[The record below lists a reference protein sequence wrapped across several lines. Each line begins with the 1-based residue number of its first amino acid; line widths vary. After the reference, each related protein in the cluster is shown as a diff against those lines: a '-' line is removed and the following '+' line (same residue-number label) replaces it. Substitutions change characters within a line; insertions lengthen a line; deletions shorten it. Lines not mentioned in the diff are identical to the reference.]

1 MILFFD
7 RNMGKSIP
15 DALHLLDLP
24 VKKHDEH
31 FGPTTTDEEW
41 LAKVGEEGWLAITR
55 DERIR
60 WNQSERRALA
70 DHRVGCFVLVGAAK
84 LPRWDS
90 VRIIARNWDRIQ
102 ELSTAEE
109 RPFLCELHLR
119 RPPKRV
125 DLAPRRGT

>member
-55 DERIR
+55 DKGVLRK
-60 WNQSERRALA
+60 QSQRRALA
-70 DHRVGCFVLVGAAK
+70 DHRVGCFVLVGAAN

-90 VRIIARNWDRIQ
+90 VRIIARNWDRIRQ
-102 ELSTAEE
+102 LAAGEE
-109 RPFLCELHLR
+109 RPFLWKLYLR
-119 RPPKRV
+119 APAKCV
-125 DLAPRRGT
+125 DLAGRPGA